1 MDPGVLERL
10 PGDLQEQALLG
21 IDDVGF
27 LGIDAE
33 EAGIEA
39 VGVRDDASRLDV
51 VRLTDGLAMLL
62 LPLQWI
68 DADRPDSAERIST
81 AARKLLQIRDV

>member
-1 MDPGVLERL
+1 MLFRSADALEKPLLCIRL
-10 PGDLQEQALLG
+10 GET
-21 IDDVGF
+21 
-27 LGIDAE
+27 
-33 EAGIEA
+33 
-39 VGVRDDASRLDV
+39 S
-51 VRLTDGLAMLL
+51 LTDGLAMLL